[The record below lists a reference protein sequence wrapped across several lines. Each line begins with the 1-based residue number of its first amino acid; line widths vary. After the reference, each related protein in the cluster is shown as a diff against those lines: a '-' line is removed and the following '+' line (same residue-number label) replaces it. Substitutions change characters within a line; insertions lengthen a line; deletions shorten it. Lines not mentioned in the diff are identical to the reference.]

1 MYIFVLLFYPGICLG
16 VGLLGH
22 MIVLFLVFEETSM
35 LFSIAVVSVYIP
47 TNCRRVP
54 FFLYLLQHLLVVD
67 FLVMAILTSVR

>member
-1 MYIFVLLFYPGICLG
+1 
-16 VGLLGH
+16 